1 MANIIVDIE
10 SKATQISPI
19 QDIGLFVSNIV
30 GVALAIASI
39 ATFVLLVW
47 GGLEWI
53 MAGGDKN
60 KLESA
65 RSRITNALV
74 GLAIVAIAWAVF
86 IFVDYFLGL
95 DLASAGGGEGGGGS
109 GGSGGGGGGNVGYC
123 ACSNG
128 GCVSA
133 GTIGPIVPGGACY
146 TCQTSGN
153 WGGSLITGPS
163 CPHSITCGACS

>member
-1 MANIIVDIE
+1 MADITVDIE

-19 QDIGLFVSNIV
+19 QDIGLFISNIV

-39 ATFVLLVW
+39 ATFVWLVW
-47 GGLEWI
+47 GGVEWLTS
-53 MAGGDKN
+53 GGDKS
-60 KLESA
+60 KLENA
-65 RSRITNALV
+65 RTRITNALV

-95 DLASAGGGEGGGGS
+95 DLANAR
-109 GGSGGGGGGNVGYC
+109 GGGGGGGGDIGYC

-146 TCQTSGN
+146 TCQPSGN
-153 WGGSLITGPS
+153 WGGSPITDPS
-163 CPHSITCGACS
+163 CPYSITCGTCS

>member
-65 RSRITNALV
+65 RTRITNALV

-95 DLASAGGGEGGGGS
+95 DLASAGAG
-109 GGSGGGGGGNVGYC
+109 GGGGGGNLGYC

-153 WGGSLITGPS
+153 WGGSPIIGPS